1 MTPLSLIRSKA
12 EHLARQ
18 LPHMTLQAQAS
29 EAAHVG
35 SAGRRRAGSGEHFW
49 QYRRYAHEDAA
60 DRIDWRRSAKG
71 EALFVRET
79 ELETARTFLFWCDP
93 HPGFDWSSETSTKAG
108 NPTKADEARV
118 MMLALGALLS
128 RDGERVGVLGSDR
141 RPSFGKRA
149 VERLGEDLCLADNTP
164 FPGPPKHAAALVIAS
179 DFYDPIALWQERLGP
194 LAARCSEGV
203 LVAISDPVEEDFPFE
218 GRTKFTRPGTNLDRI
233 LGRAE
238 TVREDYQEI
247 YARHREALKA
257 LASQLGWR
265 FISHRTDAPALH
277 GAAHLKLAIES
288 LGADA

>member
-12 EHLARQ
+12 EHIARQ

-93 HPGFDWSSETSTKAG
+93 HPGFDWASAATRRTG
-108 NPTKADEARV
+108 NPAKADEARV

-128 RDGERVGVLGSDR
+128 RDGERVGVLGSGR
-141 RPSFGKRA
+141 TPSFGKRA
-149 VERLGEDLCLADNTP
+149 VERLGEDLCLADEAP
-164 FPGPPKHAAALVIAS
+164 FPAPPKRSAALIIAS
-179 DFYDPIALWQERLGP
+179 DFYDPVPLWRDRLGP
-194 LAARCSEGV
+194 LAAKCPEGV
-203 LVAISDPVEEDFPFE
+203 LVAVSDPVEEEFPFE
-218 GRTKFTRPGTNLDRI
+218 GRTKFTRPGTTFDRI

-238 TVREDYQEI
+238 TVRAEYTQI
-247 YARHREALKA
+247 YARHREDLKA
-257 LASQLGWR
+257 LAAKLGWR
-265 FISHRTDAPALH
+265 FVTHRTDKPALH